1 MFHTYYAVLLFAIT
15 PVLVWGAVMAWRRK
29 QAPGAS
35 AFVLATA
42 GNLWWTLCYALH
54 LSNAAQ
60 PAPYFWLKL
69 MFVGVVV
76 IPAAFFVFVLQYTNR
91 KNWVSRRIIVLLFIE
106 PIILNLGLWT
116 NPLHGLFTGDPAGI
130 SNIFVGGVLFW
141 LHSAYSYLLITVSG
155 GILLWHTLTARS
167 LFRRQSFL
175 IIVAMVIPAAANIV
189 TIFKLTPWPATDF
202 STLGLS
208 FAGIILAYAIF
219 YQHLFELIPVAR
231 DAIIEE
237 MSDGLLV
244 INLETRIVDLNPAA
258 EAILGVQR
266 PSVLGMPID
275 QVIKFWHQIA
285 SCLARD
291 AEFDEEILLAER
303 VPRYLNIRVR
313 PLCDAHDQKSG
324 WFLMIQ
330 DITGRKEAEDKLAE
344 HRSRLEAIFS
354 SVKDAIIT
362 VDPKLR
368 IIEANKST
376 QVICGIAM
384 REATGREF
392 TACQTTCSRSCNE
405 VLRQTLEKKSVIK
418 EYRIECEHTQRPHQV
433 VSVSSSPLL
442 DPDNNFMGVVLV
454 IRDVTLL
461 RNVERELR
469 ERNQFQNIIGRN
481 KTMQDI
487 YSLLEDLTNLDTT
500 VLVTGESGTG
510 KELVARALHYSGNRA
525 FKPFITV
532 SCSALA
538 ESLLESELFGHVKGA
553 FTGAIKD
560 KQGRFQAA
568 DRGTILLDEVGDISP
583 LIQLKLLRVL
593 QEKEFERVGE
603 STPQKVDVRVIASTN
618 KDLKEKVK
626 LGEFR
631 QDLYYRLKVVEVALP
646 PLRERLED
654 LPLLVDHFLR
664 SFNERFDKSV
674 EEISNEVLN
683 TFMNYSWPGN
693 VRELEHVMEHAFVLC
708 HGLTIT
714 MHHLPADMRHYR
726 QIGATPPS
734 SNQQVETLTGRED
747 ILDALNKTGGNK
759 AKAARLLGI
768 SRQTIYRKINDH

>member
-1 MFHTYYAVLLFAIT
+1 
-15 PVLVWGAVMAWRRK
+15 
-29 QAPGAS
+29 
-35 AFVLATA
+35 
-42 GNLWWTLCYALH
+42 
-54 LSNAAQ
+54 
-60 PAPYFWLKL
+60 
-69 MFVGVVV
+69 
-76 IPAAFFVFVLQYTNR
+76 
-91 KNWVSRRIIVLLFIE
+91 
-106 PIILNLGLWT
+106 
-116 NPLHGLFTGDPAGI
+116 
-130 SNIFVGGVLFW
+130 
-141 LHSAYSYLLITVSG
+141 
-155 GILLWHTLTARS
+155 
-167 LFRRQSFL
+167 
-175 IIVAMVIPAAANIV
+175 
-189 TIFKLTPWPATDF
+189 
-202 STLGLS
+202 
-208 FAGIILAYAIF
+208 
-219 YQHLFELIPVAR
+219 
-231 DAIIEE
+231 
-237 MSDGLLV
+237 
-244 INLETRIVDLNPAA
+244 
-258 EAILGVQR
+258 
-266 PSVLGMPID
+266 
-275 QVIKFWHQIA
+275 
-285 SCLARD
+285 
-291 AEFDEEILLAER
+291 
-303 VPRYLNIRVR
+303 
-313 PLCDAHDQKSG
+313 
-324 WFLMIQ
+324 
-330 DITGRKEAEDKLAE
+330 
-344 HRSRLEAIFS
+344 
-354 SVKDAIIT
+354 
-362 VDPKLR
+362 
-368 IIEANKST
+368 
-376 QVICGIAM
+376 
-384 REATGREF
+384 
-392 TACQTTCSRSCNE
+392 
-405 VLRQTLEKKSVIK
+405 
-418 EYRIECEHTQRPHQV
+418 
-433 VSVSSSPLL
+433 
-442 DPDNNFMGVVLV
+442 MGVVLV

-726 QIGATPPS
+726 QIGAAPPS